1 MKLEVIEFIPEKP
14 VYPYPLL
21 FVHGAFQ
28 GGWCWQEH
36 FLPYFSKKG
45 YKAYAVSLRGH
56 GKSEGYERLLKA
68 RLGEY
73 IEDVLQV
80 MGTLK
85 EKPVLV
91 GHSMGGAIV
100 QKIAARH
107 QEDIEAMVLM
117 SPAPPDGMMKFG
129 IVLPMMFSFSGI
141 NKVYRLARFQLG
153 KMKSP
158 ESDVLFPIS
167 SLLSDQLPEQERLG
181 YARRMQAESMKV
193 KYDVAR
199 KIVADPR
206 EIKIPKLVIGAEND
220 WFIPAGVVKRTAAAY
235 GCRAVIIPGSGHEIQ
250 LDINWQIAADT
261 IINFL
266 SGTAAD

>member
-1 MKLEVIEFIPEKP
+1 MKLEVIDFIPEKP

-45 YKAYAVSLRGH
+45 YKAYAMSLRGH
-56 GKSEGYERLLKA
+56 GKSEGYEALLNA

-80 MGTLK
+80 MNRLK

-100 QKIAARH
+100 QIIAARH
-107 QEDIEAMVLM
+107 QEDIDAMVLM
-117 SPAPPDGMMKFG
+117 SPSLPDGMMKFG
-129 IVLPMMFSFSGI
+129 IAMHMMFSGFK
-141 NKVYRLARFQLG
+141 KVYRLARFQLG

-167 SLLSDQLPEQERLG
+167 CLLSDQLPEQERLG
-181 YARRMQAESMKV
+181 YARRMQAESVKV
-193 KYDVAR
+193 KYDLAR
-199 KIVADPR
+199 KIVANPR
-206 EIKIPKLVIGAEND
+206 EITIPKLIMGAEKD
-220 WFIPAGVVKRTAAAY
+220 WFIPASEVKRTAAAY
-235 GCRAVIIPGSGHEIQ
+235 GCSAFIVPGSGHEIQ
-250 LDINWQIAADT
+250 LDINWQIAADA

-266 SGTAAD
+266 SDATAD